1 MSDNKPV
8 TSNGRHVDWTPF
20 RFLRDGYSAHK
31 LRGDARAGL
40 NVALLAFPQGM
51 AYAAIAGLP
60 IQYGIFGSVLAGLI
74 TPIWAG
80 SRFIVAGPTNATS
93 VMLLAGLLGLGLSS
107 DEARVAVLPI
117 VIALS
122 GLFLVFGSI
131 LRVAALVQYVSRSV
145 VAGYITAAA
154 FYIILNQ
161 LRKVF
166 GFNYE
171 KPEGATVF
179 DDLILTI
186 SNIGHT
192 HFPTL
197 LLSLIAAGFYY
208 ILNRKFKTLPN
219 VAITLVVVSG
229 LGYFINQY
237 AIANDLGAIATLS
250 AINLSEWQFT
260 LPPFERGLIIDVS
273 LLALIIAFLST
284 LEGTSIGKELA
295 AKAGSRINVNQE
307 MLGIG
312 LANMACAFG
321 QGMPASGSLTR
332 SQLSYDSG
340 STTGMASIFAS
351 CFLLLTAF
359 FFGGF
364 TQYIPV
370 SVLGVVVISIGL
382 SLINFH
388 VLRVVWYATKG
399 ERTVFIITFAAAL
412 LLRLDFSIIVG
423 VAVSILLFIQKA
435 AQPVVTEYNAAGNP
449 KEPDG
454 EEEEA
459 AVSIV
464 HVEGD
469 LFFGAAEIFRD
480 QMRDAC
486 ARKNLKIV
494 ILKIRNAR
502 CLDATSILA
511 LEELVLSLRQ
521 TGRFF
526 LISEVRPKE
535 MKIFENSGF
544 LKIAGQ
550 ENIFAD
556 DTSNPTLSTSK
567 AIRRAM
573 KLLEGKDANVK
584 IFLGGSAKR
593 SEDSD

>member
-1 MSDNKPV
+1 MSDNKTE
-8 TSNGRHVDWTPF
+8 TSTGRHVNWMPF
-20 RFLRDGYSAHK
+20 RFLRNGYSAK
-31 LRGDARAGL
+31 DLNGDARAGL

-60 IQYGIFGSVLAGLI
+60 IQYGIFGSVLAGII

-93 VMLLAGLLGLGLSS
+93 VMILAGLLGLGLSS
-107 DEARVAVLPI
+107 PEERMAVLPL

-122 GLFLVFGSI
+122 GIFLVFGAI

-161 LRKVF
+161 LRKVL

-171 KPEGATVF
+171 KPDGGTVF

-186 SNIGHT
+186 ANLGQT
-192 HFPTL
+192 HWPTL
-197 LLSLIAAGFYY
+197 VLSLIAATLYY
-208 ILNRKFKTLPN
+208 LLNRRFKTLPN
-219 VAITLVVVSG
+219 VAITLVLVSG
-229 LGYFINQY
+229 IGYFINQY
-237 AIANDLGAIATLS
+237 AITNGLGAIATLS

-260 LPPFERGLIIDVS
+260 LPPLERTLAIDVS

-284 LEGTSIGKELA
+284 LEGSSIGKTLA

-307 MLGIG
+307 MLGLG
-312 LANMACAFG
+312 LANVACAFG

-340 STTGMASIFAS
+340 AKTAMASIFAS
-351 CFLLLTAF
+351 GFLLLTAF
-359 FFGGF
+359 LFGDF
-364 TQYIPV
+364 TRFIPV
-370 SVLGVVVISIGL
+370 SVLGVLVISIGL
-382 SLINFH
+382 SLISVNI
-388 VLRVVWYATKG
+388 LRVVWFATKG
-399 ERTVFIITFAAAL
+399 DRFVFAITFASAL
-412 LLRLDFSIIVG
+412 LLRLDFAIIVG
-423 VAVSILLFIQKA
+423 VGVSILLFLRKA
-435 AQPVVTEYNAAGNP
+435 AQPEVTEYNASGDP
-449 KEPDG
+449 KEADG
-454 EEEEA
+454 DEEGA

-494 ILKIRNAR
+494 ILKMRNAHH
-502 CLDATSILA
+502 LDATSILA
-511 LEELVLSLRQ
+511 LEDLVRSLRQ
-521 TGRFF
+521 TNRFF
-526 LISEVRPKE
+526 LISEVRPDALR
-535 MKIFENSGF
+535 IFKDSGL
-544 LKIAGQ
+544 LKLAGD

-573 KLLEGKDANVK
+573 TLLDGEDPSVN
-584 IFLGGSAKR
+584 IFVGGSSKTKR
-593 SEDSD
+593 SEG